1 MYRQRLVISL
11 SIFLALIVFQALGT
25 FWAFQKLNF
34 HFDRSRSA
42 QLMLTEIVHFRADAK
57 RLKVWLADFIITE
70 KRDTQLRDELFERM
84 QQQLQQVESLNN
96 NLFAHSDLGSDVAF
110 SRQVSQQVDFLWHN
124 MNALKRGLQTRE
136 IIQLESDAQRWQTLI
151 SLFDKFQGSDIPGL
165 VHDLIELHKSKTL
178 QAEGDAEKMTYLLYI
193 LLTSLTL
200 ISLLLFVGLS
210 LWLTRNLSRPLFHL
224 LKGVERLGAGNFSKA
239 IPETGAK
246 EFVELAQGFNL
257 MASNLKNA
265 RDQQQRLQD
274 ITEDKVQ
281 ERTERLQHVV
291 NQLHDAELRQK
302 GFIAD
307 ISHELRTPATIMLG
321 EAELALRMQPLP
333 AEQQVMVF
341 SRIVECCQSLS
352 SRIDDLIMLSKGQHA
367 LVSVQ
372 LSPSKVLA
380 VYEQL
385 QHQGRLFANHHQL
398 KLHLHPLVELNA
410 TPSTHRDLLVDQ
422 GKLDLVFKVLIENAV
437 QYQTDA
443 SAITL
448 EGSVQTNEVVFSI
461 IDQGIGIEEK
471 DKAAVF
477 ERHFRG
483 AKAQAIRP
491 DGLGLGLSLAR
502 NILDAHDGHLV
513 FANNQPQGTRAQIHL
528 PLFDLESDSK

>member
-11 SIFLALIVFQALGT
+11 SIFLALILFQAIGT

-84 QQQLQQVESLNN
+84 QQQLQQVEDINN
-96 NLFAHSDLGSDVAF
+96 SLFARSGFDSDADF

-124 MNALKRGLQTRE
+124 MSALKRALQTRE
-136 IIQLESDAQRWQTLI
+136 IIQLETDAQRWQTLI

-178 QAEGDAEKMTYLLYI
+178 QAERDAEKMTYLLYI
-193 LLTSLTL
+193 LLISLTL
-200 ISLLLFVGLS
+200 ISMLLFIGLS
-210 LWLTRNLSRPLFHL
+210 LWLTRNLSRPLSHL
-224 LKGVERLGAGNFSKA
+224 LKGVERLSTGDFSKA
-239 IPETGAK
+239 IPETGAE

-257 MASNLKNA
+257 MADNLKNA

-307 ISHELRTPATIMLG
+307 VSHELRTPTTIILG

-333 AEQQVMVF
+333 AEQQISAF

-372 LSPSKVLA
+372 LNPSSVSET
-380 VYEQL
+380 YDQL
-385 QHQGRLFANHHQL
+385 QHQGRLLANHHQL
-398 KLHLHPLVELNA
+398 ALHIHPLVELNA
-410 TPSTHRDLLVDQ
+410 ASSTHQHLLVDQ

-437 QYQTDA
+437 QYQTHNP
-443 SAITL
+443 AIAV
-448 EGSVQTNEVVFSI
+448 ECVVQANEVVFSV

-471 DKAAVF
+471 DKAAIF

-483 AKAQAIRP
+483 AKAQALRP

-502 NILDAHDGHLV
+502 NILDAHDGLLV
-513 FANNQPQGTRAQIHL
+513 FENNQPQGTRASIHL
-528 PLFDLESDSK
+528 PYLI